1 MSTAA
6 LSRVDD
12 PDEKQVWDYDGRVYT
27 KYLTDVEAKVASSGS
42 GEIQGYLAS
51 YGNID
56 RGGERIFIGAFA
68 KSIKEKVAAGKIP
81 LMSKHLAHGGG
92 VEDVIGVIKE
102 AEERPKGLWIRAVF
116 AKDEKSQSIRTKI
129 MDGMVWGLS
138 VGYRMIKWDDE
149 RDMRTG
155 RRILNLRELALV
167 EGTVTV
173 NPMNEEA
180 VILAAK
186 SIQEE
191 LAGSNGDHPASQA
204 SIDRLSEAIELLAG
218 KQPLGDP
225 APVLDNAEGENWV
238 PIDGSVLQEQSM
250 RLSQLKLELARKDL
264 I

>member
-1 MSTAA
+1 MSTPAE
-6 LSRVDD
+6 SRKVSDD
-12 PDEKQVWDYDGRVYT
+12 KQVWNYDGRVYR
-27 KYLTDVEAKVASSGS
+27 KFLSGLEAKVAKTET

-56 RGGERIFIGAFA
+56 RGGERIFMGAFA
-68 KSIKEKVAAGKIP
+68 KSIREKVAAGKIP
-81 LMSKHLAHGGG
+81 LMSKHMAHGGG

-116 AKDEKSQSIRTKI
+116 AKDTKSQDIRQKI

-149 RDMRTG
+149 MDRATG

-180 VILAAK
+180 VIMAAK

-191 LAGSNGDHPASQA
+191 LAGSNGEHPASQA
-204 SIDRLSEAIELLAG
+204 SIDRLSEAIELLTG
-218 KQPLGDP
+218 KQPLETT
-225 APVLDNAEGENWV
+225 PVLDTESDADWA
-238 PIDGSVLQEQSM
+238 PIDGLVLQEQAM
-250 RLSQLKLELARKDL
+250 RLSQLKLEMARKDIL
-264 I
+264 